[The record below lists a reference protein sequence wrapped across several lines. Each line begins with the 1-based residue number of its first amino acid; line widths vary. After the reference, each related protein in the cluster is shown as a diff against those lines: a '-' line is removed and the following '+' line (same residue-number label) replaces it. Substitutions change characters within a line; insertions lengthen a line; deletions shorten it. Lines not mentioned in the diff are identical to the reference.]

1 SIRAIKKA
9 APKKA
14 AQYLFRWGGFKLVFD
29 FIAFFL
35 PRSGLV
41 QRGARFTRFAQS
53 FRAWRRATGWLGHF
67 LSMCRR
73 DTYYLFSPA
82 LLFPYLHELH
92 LPLN

>member
-41 QRGARFTRFAQS
+41 QQVFSTMQNG
-53 FRAWRRATGWLGHF
+53 F
-67 LSMCRR
+67 LSLWILIGCSLKMKGR
-73 DTYYLFSPA
+73 A
-82 LLFPYLHELH
+82 LGTFRVERGEVW
-92 LPLN
+92 